1 MSYRSSYFILFL
13 AVLLSLAACD
23 KLIYD
28 QPDDNAGNGAK
39 VYLSV
44 STRAAHAK
52 SGLRSSINEDNADS
66 FFEDRVHSLAMV
78 IFDTATGAKIGEYF
92 NANLGSGVA
101 TPAFNVELTPGQRDF
116 YFVANMPGMETD
128 LAAIPN
134 RDAMDVYLSNASR
147 VMNDL
152 LYQGASDTVGFPMAR
167 VYLNQG
173 VTEGGTVY
181 QPKPFKPRQYDAEER
196 QVVVNALGNGA
207 VEREYVELIR
217 VVAKLEVRLDGGSN
231 LGVDKV
237 YFRNANGHFR
247 LIEFETAPT
256 TYFNDNTSNTEL
268 RQLTGTGTYMYY
280 MPEALITSATWSD
293 AGNNQPINYFTI
305 VTVDGTEYDVPI
317 ISNEASI
324 TSDYLA
330 KAKGTFS
337 GFTPDY
343 NIHRNRHY
351 LFTVKNL
358 EQIEIIYEIDPWNVV
373 NKSTYMGYG
382 YNVEVD
388 DNGNIKITNTIDDC
402 MPHKVRL
409 VAVNGAYFGTPG
421 NTTVE
426 YGYESESETGYDEQK
441 SKAGYSEG
449 FAINKV
455 GVTGGLPYLEVYYN
469 KVPGAGVTPDKVFTK

>member
-134 RDAMDVYLSNASR
+134 RDAMDVYLSDASR
-147 VMNDL
+147 VMNEL
-152 LYQGASDTVGFPMAR
+152 LYLGASETVGFPMAR

-181 QPKPFKPRQYDAEER
+181 QPKPFKPRQYDEEER
-196 QVVVNALGNGA
+196 QVVVNAAGNGA

-217 VVAKLEVRLDGGSN
+217 VVAKLEVKLDGGSN

-293 AGNNQPINYFTI
+293 TGNNQPINYFTI
-305 VTVDGTEYDVPI
+305 ETNSGETYNIPI
-317 ISNEASI
+317 ISNETSI
-324 TSDYLA
+324 TTDYLA
-330 KAKGTFS
+330 KATGNFI
-337 GFTPDY
+337 GFTPQY
-343 NIHRNRHY
+343 TIHRNDHY
-351 LFTVKNL
+351 KYVIRNL
-358 EQIEIIYEIDPWNVV
+358 EKIEIIYIVNPWELV
-373 NKSTYMGYG
+373 NKALYMGYG
-382 YNVEVD
+382 YNVEVEGTKVSI
-388 DNGNIKITNTIDDC
+388 NNTVEACD
-402 MPHKVRL
+402 PYHVRL
-409 VAVNGAYFGTPG
+409 ETVGSITFSDGDTQKDFADYDPDASISFELSEEPPVGYGDYLKVYFIDIDTATDTPVH
-421 NTTVE
+421 TF
-426 YGYESESETGYDEQK
+426 
-441 SKAGYSEG
+441 SK
-449 FAINKV
+449 
-455 GVTGGLPYLEVYYN
+455 
-469 KVPGAGVTPDKVFTK
+469 

>member
-1 MSYRSSYFILFL
+1 MSVRSIYSIILLLAATLTFI
-13 AVLLSLAACD
+13 ACD

-28 QPDDNAGNGAK
+28 QPGDEPANGGAK
-39 VYLSV
+39 VFLSV
-44 STRAAHAK
+44 NIQAARE
-52 SGLRSSINEDNADS
+52 SGLRAINEDVEFD
-66 FFEDRVHSLAMV
+66 DRVHHLALLV
-78 IFDTATGAKIGEYF
+78 FDSNTGERLADFFGNIGKERTNYSF
-92 NANLGSGVA
+92 TL
-101 TPAFNVELTPGQRDF
+101 ELTPGQRDF
-116 YFVANMPGMETD
+116 YFVANMPEADFTE
-128 LAAIPN
+128 LLIP
-134 RDAMDVYLSNASR
+134 DKTAMDNYMKVFTGRDLDPDLYL
-147 VMNDL
+147 
-152 LYQGASDTVGFPMAR
+152 GASETVGFPMAR
-167 VYLNQG
+167 VYLNQE

-196 QVVVNALGNGA
+196 QVVVNASGNGA
-207 VEREYVELIR
+207 VGREYVELIR

-449 FAINKV
+449 FAINKE